1 MLRRLSGHKMK
12 GENYSR
18 ADIEAGRVGIDQASP
33 DPRYE
38 FD

>member
-1 MLRRLSGHKMK
+1 MLRRIAGEPMK

-18 ADIEAGRVGIDQASP
+18 AKIAAGHVGADQETP
-33 DPRYE
+33 KRE

>member
-1 MLRRLSGHKMK
+1 MLRRLAGAPMK

-18 ADIEAGRVGIDQASP
+18 AKIEAGRVGGDQEKP
-33 DPRYE
+33 KRE